1 MFGKKKQ
8 PPIRSL
14 IGEGTVV
21 RGDLRFVEGL
31 RIDGE
36 VIGEVTAEPGQ
47 RSILVISE
55 KGVVTGKVS
64 ADHVIISGR
73 VDGPVQCASLLELQP
88 RARVTGNVRY
98 EALEMHPGAV
108 IEGELSP
115 MLAEERPPLKLA
127 AGGGT

>member
-21 RGDLRFVEGL
+21 RGDLSFTEGL

-55 KGVVTGKVS
+55 RGLVTGKIT
-64 ADHVIISGR
+64 ADHVIISGQ
-73 VDGPVQCASLLELQP
+73 VQGPVDCASLLELQP
-88 RARVTGNVRY
+88 KARVRGNVRY
-98 EALEMHPGAV
+98 QNIEMHPGAV
-108 IEGELSP
+108 VEGELRSTQV
-115 MLAEERPPLKLA
+115 EDRPVLKLA